1 MQICLGFYVELFHD
15 FKISNLDADD
25 EFDQASP
32 RKGRGMS
39 MEYSK
44 VANLT
49 DYNGAKEYMGDSMPE
64 YKFRLNTETKDGRKC
79 YYNSCGF
86 LKCPKWST

>member
-1 MQICLGFYVELFHD
+1 M
-15 FKISNLDADD
+15 ISQNESSSSKTVKPRHEPDLDDTDLDADD
-25 EFDQASP
+25 EFVQASP

-49 DYNGAKEYMGDSMPE
+49 DYNRAKEFMRD
-64 YKFRLNTETKDGRKC
+64 
-79 YYNSCGF
+79 
-86 LKCPKWST
+86 